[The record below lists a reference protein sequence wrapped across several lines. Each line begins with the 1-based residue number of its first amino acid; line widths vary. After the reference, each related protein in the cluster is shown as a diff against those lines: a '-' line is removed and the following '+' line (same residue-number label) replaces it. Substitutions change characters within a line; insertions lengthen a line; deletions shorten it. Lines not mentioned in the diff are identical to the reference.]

1 MFTLTGALP
10 TAERE
15 TFSHMV
21 DRTADVTTIVQQIR
35 LCRLKL
41 GSALNRLENYQP
53 NEPEIERIREHVD
66 DISNEIRLLI
76 TSLQR
81 MMGH

>member
-21 DRTADVTTIVQQIR
+21 DRAADVNTLVQQIR

-41 GSALNRLENYQP
+41 GSALNRLESHQP
-53 NEPEIERIREHVD
+53 NDAEVERIREHVD

-81 MMGH
+81 MTGH

>member
-1 MFTLTGALP
+1 MSSLIGALP

-21 DRTADVTTIVQQIR
+21 DRTTDVNAIVQQIR

-41 GSALNRLENYQP
+41 GSALNRLENYEP
-53 NEPEIERIREHVD
+53 NDAEVERIREHLD
-66 DISNEIRLLI
+66 DISNEIQLFI

-81 MMGH
+81 MMGN

>member
-1 MFTLTGALP
+1 MLTLTGALP

-15 TFSHMV
+15 AFSHMV
-21 DRTADVTTIVQQIR
+21 ERTTDVNTIAQQIR

-41 GSALNRLENYQP
+41 GSALNRLESYQP
-53 NEPEIERIREHVD
+53 NDAEVERIGEHVD